1 MAPLLPPCPTKEEY
15 HRLVD
20 LPGPWLPAVASLA
33 ERFGLPAPTAAD
45 HRPAGFVV
53 FLLGDRVLKLTPP
66 WWEEEVDA
74 ERIALAA
81 VGGRLTAPVPAV
93 AAEGLLDGWPWL
105 LLTRLPGEPLGAAVR
120 ALAPGPRSSL
130 CREVGAFLRGLHGLP
145 PADFAGLP
153 LRNGAFEAERRA
165 RAPAAQRRWGV
176 PEAMAGEL
184 EEALAA
190 APPLATAPPVPVHA
204 DLHHMNLLVEDPA
217 RPRLSAV
224 IDFGDA
230 AVGPAEFDLAV
241 PALFL
246 ARGEPAALDALL
258 SGYGLPGGRA
268 DPALRRRLLL
278 WMFLHPFGNMARF
291 LLRDDGSRR
300 GTLAEME
307 RELLPPG

>member
-1 MAPLLPPCPTKEEY
+1 TEPTPTPGPKPPGSLLRDVAVIVLAGIALGIAYNAYLLGSGPRAGLTWIKEER
-15 HRLVD
+15 RLAKLEDV
-20 LPGPWLPAVASLA
+20 
-33 ERFGLPAPTAAD
+33 
-45 HRPAGFVV
+45 
-53 FLLGDRVLKLTPP
+53 LLETP
-66 WWEEEVDA
+66 
-74 ERIALAA
+74 
-81 VGGRLTAPVPAV
+81 
-93 AAEGLLDGWPWL
+93 AAE
-105 LLTRLPGEPLGAAVR
+105 A
-120 ALAPGPRSSL
+120 
-130 CREVGAFLRGLHGLP
+130 
-145 PADFAGLP
+145 
-153 LRNGAFEAERRA
+153 
-165 RAPAAQRRWGV
+165 
-176 PEAMAGEL
+176 
-184 EEALAA
+184 
-190 APPLATAPPVPVHA
+190 ATAPPVPVHA